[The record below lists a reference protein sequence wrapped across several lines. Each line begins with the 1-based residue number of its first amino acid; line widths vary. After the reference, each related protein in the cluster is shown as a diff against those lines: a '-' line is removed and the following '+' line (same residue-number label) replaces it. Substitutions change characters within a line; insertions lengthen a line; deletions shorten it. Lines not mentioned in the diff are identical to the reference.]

1 MSSALL
7 LCYNYLNMDTE
18 IVVLNQ
24 DNIDKSVIKRAG
36 DILKAGGLVAFPT
49 ETVYGLG
56 GDALNPESSRK
67 IYAAKGRPSDNP
79 LIVHI
84 ATMDALKK
92 IVTEIPDGALKL
104 ASRFWPGPLT
114 MIFNK
119 NELVPRETTGG
130 LDTVAVRMPS
140 DKIAAALIEAAG
152 GYIAAP
158 SANLS
163 GRPSPTVA
171 KYVIE
176 DMDGRIDMIID
187 GGDSEVGLEST
198 IVDFTAGEP
207 MILRPGYITKEMLEE
222 ALSQDVTIDKAII
235 DTNSKT
241 PPKAPGMK
249 YRHYAPKGELAIVE
263 GKSEAV
269 VAEINR
275 LAEEASLA
283 GFKTGIIATE
293 ETKARYHADSV
304 KSVGHAGRED
314 EVAHHLFRILREFDD
329 EGIEK
334 MYSESFADSGVGAAV
349 MNRVLKAAGHKVS
362 ETE

>member
-1 MSSALL
+1 MK
-7 LCYNYLNMDTE
+7 TE
-18 IVVLNQ
+18 IAVLSE
-24 DNIDKSVIKRAG
+24 DNIDKSVIERAG
-36 DILKAGGLVAFPT
+36 AILRAGGLVAFPT

-84 ATMDALKK
+84 TNMEALEK
-92 IVTEIPDGALKL
+92 IVTEIPEGALKL
-104 ASRFWPGPLT
+104 SKRFWPGPLT
-114 MIFNK
+114 MIFKK
-119 NELVPRETTGG
+119 NDIVPKETTGG

-140 DKIAAALIEAAG
+140 NKIAAAMIDAAG
-152 GYIAAP
+152 GYVAAP

-187 GGDSEVGLEST
+187 GGDSDVGLEST
-198 IVDFTAGEP
+198 IVDFTSGEP

-222 ALSQDVTIDKAII
+222 ALSLDVSIDKAII
-235 DTNSKT
+235 DSNSKVA
-241 PPKAPGMK
+241 PKAPGMK
-249 YRHYAPKGELAIVE
+249 YRHYAPKGELTIVE
-263 GKSEAV
+263 GSSDAVTKAINGHASESA
-269 VAEINR
+269 A
-275 LAEEASLA
+275 A

-293 ETKARYHADSV
+293 ETKSLYAADSV
-304 KSVGHAGRED
+304 KSVGHAGKED

-334 MYSESFADSGVGAAV
+334 IYSESFSDSGVGAAV
-349 MNRVLKAAGHKVS
+349 MNRLLKAAGHKVIKL
-362 ETE
+362 